1 MIIKLAFDPLSTGA
15 LLAGMSAGKKVINAA
30 VSNQLHD
37 IPHFITSKSNRLG
50 KAIQKATLA
59 DSIIAAKRGSEG
71 KVWANRKLLPSVF
84 FGDQEGKS
92 IAAYE
97 TNAVA
102 GNIPKLKHLFKGNKL
117 QVSRVKKVLG
127 TARVVDRGALA
138 GQIAAPTYLG
148 YRDYKHEYE
157 KSGDRAKA
165 FKRGMV
171 GAATGGLIAGGLE
184 IPRRLAGKM
193 SGLHS
198 HLNKD
203 NGYGY
208 KLLEQ
213 ASHSA
218 EKSMNRP
225 SILNYSKHFYATP
238 EENAKGWTGKI
249 VGDNLK
255 RALGQKPAKGYD
267 SVKGYIYPE
276 DKKPGILSSVL
287 DKADELKNRVTKM
300 VTR

>member
-15 LLAGMSAGKKVINAA
+15 LLAAGSAGKRLVGAA

-37 IPHFITSKSNRLG
+37 IPHFISSKSNWLG
-50 KAIQKATLA
+50 KKVQKAALA

-71 KVWANRKLLPSVF
+71 KVWANRKLLPSLF
-84 FGDQEGKS
+84 FGEQEGKAIVS
-92 IAAYE
+92 HEA
-97 TNAVA
+97 NAVA

-127 TARVVDRGALA
+127 TARAIDRGALA

-157 KSGDRAKA
+157 KSGNRAKA
-165 FKRGMV
+165 FRHGMV

-193 SGLHS
+193 SGLHA

-213 ASHSA
+213 ASQSA

-225 SILNYSKHFYATP
+225 GILNYSKHFYTTP
-238 EENAKGWTGKI
+238 EKNAKGLTGKI

-255 RALGQKPAKGYD
+255 RILGQKPAKGYD

-287 DKADELKNRVTKM
+287 NKVDETKNRITKM
-300 VTR
+300 MTR